1 MRVIICG
8 AGQVGFS
15 IAAYL
20 SREDNDVTVID
31 LKPDLIAQ
39 VNESLDANGII
50 GHASNPDVLDA
61 AGANDADLIIAV
73 THSDEVNM
81 VACQVA
87 HSIFNVPKKIARI
100 RNQAYLNPAWSNL
113 FSRAH
118 LPIDV
123 IISPEK
129 EVAQAIYDRLRV
141 PGTTDVIG
149 LADEKVHVVGVV
161 AGENCPVVNTP
172 LKQLS
177 KLFPQLN
184 IKVAAILRANKP
196 IIPDQNEQILVGDE
210 VYFFTDTRH
219 MHRALATFGHEE
231 KALNH
236 AVTIMGGGN
245 IGLFLARIMHEN
257 QSQIRIKVIEN
268 NLARAMYLSEQ
279 MKGVTVLHGDGLD
292 PKTLED
298 AAISTTEA
306 LVAITNDDE
315 TNILG
320 AILAKQNGCNRV
332 ISLVNKVSYTPLIR
346 FMGIDAVVSPRTI
359 TVSSIMKHVRRGR
372 IKALHSL
379 REGFAEVIEAEVSE
393 TSSIA
398 NLDIV
403 NIKLPKNVIIGAIV
417 RGDDVLMPE
426 PDVTIRAGDHVIVLA
441 EQSQARKVEKMFL
454 VHVDLF

>member
-31 LKPDLIAQ
+31 LQPDLIAR

-100 RNQAYLNPAWSNL
+100 RNQSYLNPAWSNL

-149 LADEKVHVVGVV
+149 LADEKVHVVGVI
-161 AGENCPVVNTP
+161 AGDNCPVVNTP

-245 IGLFLARIMHEN
+245 IGLFLARIMHEH
-257 QSQIRIKVIEN
+257 QSQIRIKVIES

-292 PKTLED
+292 PKSLED
-298 AAISTTEA
+298 AGIGTTEA
-306 LVAITNDDE
+306 LVAVTNDDE

-320 AILAKQNGCNRV
+320 SIFSQAERLQARYQPCQQGQLYAAYPLYGDRCGCVAADHHR
-332 ISLVNKVSYTPLIR
+332 IQHHETR
-346 FMGIDAVVSPRTI
+346 SPRTDQSPPFPARRI
-359 TVSSIMKHVRRGR
+359 CRGDRGR
-372 IKALHSL
+372 
-379 REGFAEVIEAEVSE
+379 GFRNVQHCQSGYRQYQAAE
-393 TSSIA
+393 
-398 NLDIV
+398 
-403 NIKLPKNVIIGAIV
+403 KRYYRRHRP
-417 RGDDVLMPE
+417 R
-426 PDVTIRAGDHVIVLA
+426 
-441 EQSQARKVEKMFL
+441 Q
-454 VHVDLF
+454 